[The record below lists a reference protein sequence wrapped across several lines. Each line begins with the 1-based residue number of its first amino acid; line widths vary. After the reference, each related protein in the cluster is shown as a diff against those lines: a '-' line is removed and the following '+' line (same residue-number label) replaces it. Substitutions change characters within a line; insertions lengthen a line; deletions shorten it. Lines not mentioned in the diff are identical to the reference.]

1 MKELEKTKRI
11 SVAAV
16 LTILIVAIA
25 VLTYKRP
32 KHNYSVDSKTA
43 LEQVLKTEYLA
54 SMDLINTETDILI
67 DVRGIYEYNKGHI
80 ENAIN
85 IFGPEILNDENSEQ
99 IEEIQNSGKNIII
112 YGANPNEA
120 LAPFMVLNQIGV
132 DNVKMLPIELSYNQ
146 TQLVTKTVD
155 LEKSNGDISAFIA
168 ESVKKAEK
176 AAKAAKAKPVVKKI
190 PPKKVV
196 IPKKKKK
203 KMPIEGGC

>member
-32 KHNYSVDSKTA
+32 KHNYTIDSKA
-43 LEQVLKTEYLA
+43 SLEQILKTDYLA
-54 SMDLINTETDILI
+54 SIEAINSETDVLI
-67 DVRGIYEYNKGHI
+67 DVRGIYDYNKGYLN
-80 ENAIN
+80 NAVN
-85 IFGPEILNDENSEQ
+85 MFGPEILNDENFEQ
-99 IEEIQNSGKNIII
+99 IENFQEAGKNIII

-120 LAPFMVLNQIGV
+120 LEPFMVLSQIGV
-132 DNVKMLPIELSYNQ
+132 KNLKMLPIALTYNQ

-155 LEKSNGDISAFIA
+155 LEKPNGDIAAFIA
-168 ESVKKAEK
+168 ESIKKAKE
-176 AAKAAKAKPVVKKI
+176 AAKAKPVVRKA

>member
-1 MKELEKTKRI
+1 M
-11 SVAAV
+11 
-16 LTILIVAIA
+16 
-25 VLTYKRP
+25 
-32 KHNYSVDSKTA
+32 N
-43 LEQVLKTEYLA
+43 
-54 SMDLINTETDILI
+54 LINTETDILI

>member
-32 KHNYSVDSKTA
+32 KHNYTIDSKA
-43 LEQVLKTEYLA
+43 SLEQVLKTDYLA
-54 SMDLINTETDILI
+54 SIDEVNAENHVLI

-85 IFGPEILNDENSEQ
+85 MFGPEILNDENSEL
-99 IEEIQNSGKNIII
+99 IEEIQEDGKTIII
-112 YGANPNEA
+112 YGSNPNEA
-120 LAPFMVLNQIGV
+120 LAPFMLLNQIGV
-132 DNVKMLPIELSYNQ
+132 SDIKMLPIELSYNQ
-146 TQLVTKTVD
+146 TQLVTNTVA
-155 LEKSNGDISAFIA
+155 LEKTNGDIAAFIA
-168 ESVKKAEK
+168 ESVKKAKE
-176 AAKAAKAKPVVKKI
+176 AAKVKPKPVVIKA

-196 IPKKKKK
+196 KPKKKKK